1 MACFKWRFSAFL
13 MASLLTASLLAQEE
27 PAQEAAQETTSSPD
41 TDKDK
46 LDQKFDSK
54 VSNVVDTICKNLD
67 EKDSRETVVAN
78 ILFGKRE
85 TNGEELNNANHDQ
98 EKNVEKRSWLK
109 KTWRK
114 VKPWLDTALKTYRVY
129 QAATAVGKRMNKDD
143 DPLDYV
149 DMSSLKRELEQNTEL
164 YSPLATRDADN
175 ATEKVCSTEE
185 SQKLK
190 TIKKAAEDLNKLVEL
205 SEAAGC

>member
-1 MACFKWRFSAFL
+1 MMCLKWQISGFL
-13 MASLLTASLLAQEE
+13 VASLLTASLLAQEE
-27 PAQEAAQETTSSPD
+27 PAQEAAQDTTSSPD

-54 VSNVVDTICKNLD
+54 VNNVVDTICKNLD
-67 EKDSRETVVAN
+67 EKGSRETVVAN

-85 TNGEELNNANHDQ
+85 TNGEELNNVNHDQ
-98 EKNVEKRSWLK
+98 ETNVEKRSWLK

-114 VKPWLDTALKTYRVY
+114 VKPWVDTALKTYRVY
-129 QAATAVGKRMNKDD
+129 QAAAAFGKRLNKGDN
-143 DPLDYV
+143 PLDYL

-164 YSPLATRDADN
+164 YGPLATRDADN

-185 SQKLK
+185 SERLK
-190 TIKKAAEDLNKLVEL
+190 AVRKAVEDLNKLVEL